1 MRGGARPDRLLR
13 RLRRADAIPNDI
25 WASRDGKRWFELE
38 KPASPPWRAVDPDD
52 AKYDFDA
59 LVVRDGPFGL
69 FPSILT
75 FGGDR
80 ERFELP
86 ADVNAT
92 RVDNDV
98 WRLGLTLAPA
108 PLTGARPAGPRQRSG
123 GQTRGIASRLLRR

>member
-1 MRGGARPDRLLR
+1 M
-13 RLRRADAIPNDI
+13 N
-25 WASRDGKRWFELE
+25 
-38 KPASPPWRAVDPDD
+38 PDD

-80 ERFELP
+80 ERFELGP
-86 ADVNAT
+86 EENAK

-98 WRLGLTLAPA
+98 WRLGWTW
-108 PLTGARPAGPRQRSG
+108 RPRH
-123 GQTRGIASRLLRR
+123 